1 MYSNHE
7 NYTYK
12 AVYVSRNDVYVL
24 MQDDTPVSTGKT
36 VKEAFRNYFEFEAG
50 YIGVDVRAFQDA
62 VKAAVVDKL
71 KVTAI
76 KHLRD
81 AFGVQKLGL
90 REAKEMIEAIQDC
103 VNQSQTQGEPTLGD
117 ILDAALK
124 GR

>member
-12 AVYVSRNDVYVL
+12 TVYVSRNDVYIL
-24 MQDDTPVSTGKT
+24 MEDDTPVSVGKT
-36 VKEAFRNYFEFEAG
+36 IKEAFRNYFEFDSG
-50 YIGVDVRAFQDA
+50 YISVDVRAFQDA

-81 AFGVQKLGL
+81 AFGAQKLGL
-90 REAKEMIEAIQDC
+90 RQAKEMIEAIQDC
-103 VNQSQTQGEPTLGD
+103 VNQSQPCEPDLGTILGD
-117 ILDAALK
+117 ILK
-124 GR
+124 K